1 MAEDRAKTDCK
12 KGNSMA
18 VKRIWRG
25 WTTPENAATYQALL
39 DQKIR
44 PEIEAK
50 EIPGYRSLEL
60 HSRNLKTEVEFMTI
74 MTFDSLQNVVDFA
87 GERYEQ
93 CYVPAV
99 AQAVLSRWDEVCVH
113 YETLDPSCD

>member
-1 MAEDRAKTDCK
+1 
-12 KGNSMA
+12 MA

-25 WTTPENAATYQALL
+25 WTTPENAATYQTLL

-50 EIPGYRSLEL
+50 GITGYRSLEL

-87 GERYEQ
+87 GEPYEQ
-93 CYVPAV
+93 CYVPTAV
-99 AQAVLSRWDEVCVH
+99 QAVLTRWDEICVH
-113 YETLDPSCD
+113 YETLAPSNAPRTD

>member
-1 MAEDRAKTDCK
+1 
-12 KGNSMA
+12 MA

-25 WTTPENAATYQALL
+25 WTTLENAAAYQTLL

-50 EIPGYRSLEL
+50 GITGYRSLEL

-87 GERYEQ
+87 GEPYEQ
-93 CYVPAV
+93 CYVPTAV
-99 AQAVLSRWDEVCVH
+99 QAVLTRWDEICVH
-113 YETLDPSCD
+113 YETLAPSNAPRTD

>member
-1 MAEDRAKTDCK
+1 
-12 KGNSMA
+12 MA

-39 DQKIR
+39 NQKIR

-50 EIPGYRSLEL
+50 EISGYRCLEL

-87 GERYEQ
+87 GEPCEQ
-93 CYVPAV
+93 CYVPAA
-99 AQAVLSRWDEVCVH
+99 AQAVLSRWDKVCLH
-113 YETLDPSCD
+113 YETLDPSNDFGTD

>member
-1 MAEDRAKTDCK
+1 
-12 KGNSMA
+12 MA

-25 WTTPENAATYQALL
+25 WTTPENAATYQTLL

-50 EIPGYRSLEL
+50 EITGYRSLEL

-87 GERYEQ
+87 GEPYEQ
-93 CYVPAV
+93 CYVPTAV
-99 AQAVLSRWDEVCVH
+99 QAVLTRWDEICVH
-113 YETLDPSCD
+113 YETLAPSNAPRTD